1 MLFSELME
9 AVRGCGDLAKVLA
22 AIEKLLEIKAL
33 TPESGAGERIEVL
46 NHFIEGQLDYYKT
59 LLDKKTDDRRESW
72 DVLDRLFLESLKVR

>member
-22 AIEKLLEIKAL
+22 AIEKLLEIKAM
-33 TPESGAGERIEVL
+33 TPESGSGERIEVL

>member
-1 MLFSELME
+1 M
-9 AVRGCGDLAKVLA
+9 
-22 AIEKLLEIKAL
+22 
-33 TPESGAGERIEVL
+33 